1 MLKRT
6 SFIVAGASLA
16 IMSCAIAGGDPD
28 ANANASGTNNTSSAQ
43 ATTSTGTEQATDSSQ
58 NTSAADTSTNS
69 GTSSQNEARAG
80 GGSEQGFEA
89 V

>member
-28 ANANASGTNNTSSAQ
+28 ANANASGTNNTTSAQ
-43 ATTSTGTEQATDSSQ
+43 TTPSGGSAQVEASSQ
-58 NTSAADTSTNS
+58 
-69 GTSSQNEARAG
+69 GT
-80 GGSEQGFEA
+80 
-89 V
+89 